1 MTRFEKNNQS
11 KKEINNMKK
20 GIDKL
25 RKLNV
30 EVLCINNNDDL
41 EYNANKIADYIIE
54 NWRKK

>member
-11 KKEINNMKK
+11 KKEINNMRK
-20 GIDKL
+20 GIEKL
-25 RKLNV
+25 KKLNV

-41 EYNANKIADYIIE
+41 EFNANKIADCIIN